1 MAAAGEG
8 GSAAMCAG
16 TAGRAAPSAA
26 GNSRLLRPV
35 LAARGWCGEAQRSR
49 SSIEAPQLLVVEGSR
64 QLFSVQSRD
73 DLLLLSPLNSFKE
86 NGNKTGRILKLK

>member
-35 LAARGWCGEAQRSR
+35 LAARGWCG
-49 SSIEAPQLLVVEGSR
+49 EAPQLLVVEGSR